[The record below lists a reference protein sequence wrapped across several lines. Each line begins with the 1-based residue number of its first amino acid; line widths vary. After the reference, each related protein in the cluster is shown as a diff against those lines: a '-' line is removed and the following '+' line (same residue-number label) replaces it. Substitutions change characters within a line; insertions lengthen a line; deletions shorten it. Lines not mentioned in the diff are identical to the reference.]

1 MLTAR
6 KCNSNLSQLSIMAN
20 QHHSSSLHSLYKNLI
35 HFQLFPICQR
45 TYAHKLAMGL
55 FENLL
60 HIKNEGVGRML
71 DRNISLWFVALGKYQ
86 RKQLYFATGLYRSFC
101 HRSFGFNIITIFQNY
116 GGAKRNRTADLC
128 KPPCSA
134 LPLS

>member
-6 KCNSNLSQLSIMAN
+6 KCNSNLFQLSIMAN

-45 TYAHKLAMGL
+45 TYAHKLTMGL
-55 FENLL
+55 FEICYILKMKVL
-60 HIKNEGVGRML
+60 VECSTATFPYG
-71 DRNISLWFVALGKYQ
+71 LWREKYQ
-86 RKQLYFATGLYRSFC
+86 RKQLYFATGLYRSFVTV
-101 HRSFGFNIITIFQNY
+101 SFGFNIITIFQNY

-128 KPPCSA
+128 IPPCSA